1 MVEARIGARYA
12 NSLFGLAQEKK
23 MLNDVK
29 DDMNLI
35 LQACQ
40 ESRQLVNLLESP
52 IIPSSR
58 KNAIL
63 QKVFDGKFISPLTML
78 IVDLLSRK
86 GRDAY
91 LPSMAREFL
100 KIYDQEFDISRGIL
114 TSVYKLPEKLVSQIR
129 DKLEEQLGTTLI
141 LEQKLDESMIGG
153 FKIQIGDQL
162 YDGSVTSALRKMR
175 NKFELN

>member
-23 MLNDVK
+23 ILNDVK

-35 LQACQ
+35 LQAC
-40 ESRQLVNLLESP
+40 EDSRELTNLLKSP

-58 KNAIL
+58 KHAIL
-63 QKVFDGKFISPLTML
+63 QKVFDGKFISPISMQ
-78 IVDLLSRK
+78 IIDLLSRK
-86 GRDAY
+86 GREAY

-100 KIYDQEFDISRGIL
+100 KIYDKEFDISRGVL
-114 TSVYKLPEKLVSQIR
+114 TSAYKLPEKLVSQIR
-129 DKLEEQLGTTLI
+129 DNLEEQLGTTLI
-141 LEQKLDESMIGG
+141 LKQEIDERMMGG